1 MFSPAISCRWV
12 FPIEGIMVKV
22 RDFLGPYRLARLIR
36 LGSTCQVWEAIL
48 EQDQK
53 RYALKVLRP
62 DQRGN
67 KEEIAFLKHEFEV
80 AKELNHKNIIKLIE
94 YRTNAETPFIVM
106 ELFSELNLKM
116 ALRRGPEPIAYQLT
130 SIVDQACES
139 LYYLHSKG
147 YVHCDIKPDNLLL
160 SRNWEVKL
168 IDFTI
173 AKKIKTGFGKLFGG
187 KNKIEGTRSYMSPEQ
202 IKGDHLDPRSD
213 IYSMGCMIFE
223 LISGKAP
230 YTANTPNELLN
241 KHVSA
246 SIPSL
251 LVNNENV
258 SLEFNSI
265 VRKMLAKKPED
276 RQQSMWDVLKMVRT
290 TPIFKKPPR
299 IPTTNPFDDYQG
311 GGRIEPA
318 S

>member
-1 MFSPAISCRWV
+1 
-12 FPIEGIMVKV
+12 MVKV

-147 YVHCDIKPDNLLL
+147 SFLG
-160 SRNWEVKL
+160 E
-168 IDFTI
+168 
-173 AKKIKTGFGKLFGG
+173 KTK
-187 KNKIEGTRSYMSPEQ
+187 S
-202 IKGDHLDPRSD
+202 
-213 IYSMGCMIFE
+213 
-223 LISGKAP
+223 KAP
-230 YTANTPNELLN
+230 VPTCPPNRSREIT
-241 KHVSA
+241 
-246 SIPSL
+246 SI
-251 LVNNENV
+251 
-258 SLEFNSI
+258 LEATST
-265 VRKMLAKKPED
+265 RWA
-276 RQQSMWDVLKMVRT
+276 
-290 TPIFKKPPR
+290 
-299 IPTTNPFDDYQG
+299 
-311 GGRIEPA
+311 A
-318 S
+318 